1 MNETAPKI
9 RLHVD
14 APLHAGAQIA
24 MDRGQSNYL
33 VTVMRLEA
41 GASIA
46 VFNGRDGEWRA
57 ELTDA
62 HRKAA
67 TLTARGI
74 MRPQTPL
81 PDLHLLFAP
90 IKKARTDFIVEK
102 ACETGCARVRPV
114 ITRYTQSER
123 LKPDRLHAHMV
134 EAAEQCGGVSVPEL
148 DPAQPLMTVLAE
160 WPTDR
165 LLIFCDEA
173 RTAPPMLTALAG
185 TPRGTPAALLIGPE
199 GGFSPDEAER
209 LHAHPAA
216 LPVSLGPRI
225 LRADTAAVAALALA
239 QVALGDWAEDRGA

>member
-14 APLHAGAQIA
+14 APLQDGAPIA
-24 MDRGQSNYL
+24 LDRGQSNYL

-41 GASIA
+41 GASVA

-67 TLTARGI
+67 TLTARAQ
-74 MRPQTPL
+74 MRAQEAL
-81 PDLHLLFAP
+81 PDLHLVFAP

-102 ACETGCARVRPV
+102 ACEMGCARVRPV
-114 ITRYTQSER
+114 ITRYTQS
-123 LKPDRLHAHMV
+123 DRLNLDRLRAHMI
-134 EAAEQCGGVSVPEL
+134 EAAEQCGGVSVPDL
-148 DPAQPLMTVLAE
+148 DPAQPLGTMLAE
-160 WPTDR
+160 WSPDR
-165 LLIFCDEA
+165 RLIFCDEA
-173 RTAPPMLTALAG
+173 RTAAPMLDALAEL
-185 TPRGTPAALLIGPE
+185 PRGAPAALLIGPE
-199 GGFSPDEAER
+199 GGFSPEEAER
-209 LHAHPAA
+209 LHAHPAT

-239 QVALGDWAEDRGA
+239 QVALGDWRA